1 MSYILDALRKADRER
16 ALGEVPDLEAAH
28 WGVRRPERTWHW
40 LWIVVVLLVFNAGLL
55 VYMLNRNN
63 EPPAIASQATPPRDS
78 QSASPA
84 RTVVPAVRNAVPVV
98 QESEFPQPPART
110 LRPRVAVPPQVIQAP
125 ATETQIQP
133 PAARVVTAT
142 VPLTASSGDAAP
154 GLPEWGELP
163 LEFRSQFE
171 LPHIDVYV
179 YADEPQ
185 RRFVLMDLKKY
196 REGDTL
202 ASGVVLE
209 KIHPGYIQLNYQG
222 TRFRFDR

>member
-1 MSYILDALRKADRER
+1 MSYILDALRKADRDR
-16 ALGEVPDLEAAH
+16 ALGEVPDLETAH
-28 WGVRRPERTWHW
+28 WGVRRPERTWRW

-63 EPPAIASQATPPRDS
+63 ESPEIASKIAAPEDMQTAQTAEVARPEALEIVTETQEFSRTPAKTS
-78 QSASPA
+78 
-84 RTVVPAVRNAVPVV
+84 
-98 QESEFPQPPART
+98 
-110 LRPRVAVPPQVIQAP
+110 RPRVAVQPQVMQVP
-125 ATETQIQP
+125 ATAPQIP
-133 PAARVVTAT
+133 IPAARVVTAT
-142 VPLTASSGDAAP
+142 EPLTDSSGTDVP
-154 GLPEWGELP
+154 GLPEWGDLP
-163 LEFRSQFE
+163 LELRSQFV
-171 LPHIDVYV
+171 LPRIDVYV

-196 REGDTL
+196 REGDAL